1 MRQYSITMGR
11 TMSEKPKKLSDQLR
25 AAMMTSELSQ
35 NEIARR
41 SGVDVATVNKFIKGR
56 RAGISTAAWDALG
69 EVLGLE
75 LTAKKKRKGN

>member
-1 MRQYSITMGR
+1 
-11 TMSEKPKKLSDQLR
+11 MSKKKEKLSDQLR
-25 AAMMTSELSQ
+25 AAIDGSDLSQ

-41 SGVDVATVNKFIKGR
+41 SGVDIAVVNKFVRGR

-69 EVLGLE
+69 EVLGVE